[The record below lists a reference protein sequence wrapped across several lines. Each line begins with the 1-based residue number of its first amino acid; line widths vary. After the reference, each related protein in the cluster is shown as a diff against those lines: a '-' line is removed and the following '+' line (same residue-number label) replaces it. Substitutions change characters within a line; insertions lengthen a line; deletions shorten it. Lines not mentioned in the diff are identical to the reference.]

1 MKEFKVGDRVRFI
14 EHPGND
20 CWGATIGDVGTI
32 KAIDRTGNKTWYAV
46 ELDTARKEYGSC
58 DGICEKK
65 RGLWSLAESLEHFAD
80 DGIEERRSKDRMELN
95 VKRLLNTGW
104 KTEDIINAVEEVL
117 KRQLYVG
124 EHVRVINTACLLSYA
139 SEKIKGLTVN
149 LGEMKDDIIMH
160 YAFGWEPINDG
171 VEELKEKYTILALDD
186 KQALIMEV
194 DQPRNLAK
202 VLVIDK
208 EGLEKWKD

>member
-20 CWGATIGDVGTI
+20 CWSATIGDVGTI

-46 ELDTARKEYGSC
+46 ELDIARRKYGSC

-65 RGLWSLAESLEHFAD
+65 RGLWSLAESLEHYTD
-80 DGIEERRSKDRMELN
+80 DHTEEKQSEDRMVLN
-95 VKRLLNTGW
+95 IEQLLDAGW
-104 KTEDIINAVEEVL
+104 KKEDIIKVVDEIL
-117 KRQLYVG
+117 KKQLYVG
-124 EHVRVINTACLLSYA
+124 ECVKVINTACLLSYA
-139 SEKIKGLTVN
+139 SEKIKGLIGN
-149 LGEMKDDIIMH
+149 LNEMKDDAVMH
-160 YAFGWEPINDG
+160 YAFGWEPFNDG
-171 VEELKEKYTILALDD
+171 VEELKEKYKILTLDD
-186 KQALIMEV
+186 KQALIMEA

-208 EGLEKWKD
+208 EGLKKWKD

>member
-20 CWGATIGDVGTI
+20 CWCATIGDIGTI
-32 KAIDRTGNKTWYAV
+32 KAIDSTGNNTWYAV
-46 ELDTARKEYGSC
+46 ELDIARRKYGSC

-65 RGLWSLAESLEHFAD
+65 RGLWSLAESLEHYVDEGA
-80 DGIEERRSKDRMELN
+80 EEKKCEDEMVLN
-95 VKRLLNTGW
+95 IKQLLDAGW
-104 KTEDIINAVEEVL
+104 KKEDIIKAVDEIL
-117 KRQLYVG
+117 KKQLYVG
-124 EHVRVINTACLLSYA
+124 EYVKVINTACLLSYA

-149 LGEMKDDIIMH
+149 LDEMKNDIIMH
-160 YAFGWEPINDG
+160 YAFGWEPVNDG
-171 VEELKEKYTILALDD
+171 VEELKEKYTVLALDD

-194 DQPRNLAK
+194 DQPSNLAK